1 MTNRTAPNRVGEVV
15 RETKETR
22 IRVRIDLD
30 GTGKT
35 EISTGVGFYD
45 HMLES
50 FGRHG
55 GFDLQVETKGDLHI
69 DMHHTVED
77 TGIVLGQ
84 AFKQACDEFK
94 GIRRFGTSYIPMDE
108 TLTRCAVDLSNRPY
122 LIWKVDFTRPKV
134 GEMDTELFKEFH
146 QAFAMNAGAC
156 VHLETLYGDNTHHI
170 AESGFK
176 GVRRFGHAYIPMDET
191 LTRCAIDLSNRPY
204 LIWNVSYKTP
214 KVGDMDTELFK
225 EFHHAFAMNC
235 GACVH
240 LETLYGTNSHHI
252 AESGFKALARA
263 LRTAV
268 ELDPKTH
275 GHAPSTK
282 GVL

>member
-1 MTNRTAPNRVGEVV
+1 MNRTGEVV

-22 IRVRIDLD
+22 IRVRVDLD
-30 GTGKT
+30 GTGVSK
-35 EISTGVGFYD
+35 ISTGVGFFD

-50 FGRHG
+50 FARHG
-55 GFDLQVETKGDLHI
+55 GIDLEVETKGDLHI

-84 AFKQACDEFK
+84 AVNKALDGFK
-94 GIRRFGTSYIPMDE
+94 GIRRFGS
-108 TLTRCAVDLSNRPY
+108 
-122 LIWKVDFTRPKV
+122 
-134 GEMDTELFKEFH
+134 
-146 QAFAMNAGAC
+146 
-156 VHLETLYGDNTHHI
+156 
-170 AESGFK
+170 
-176 GVRRFGHAYIPMDET
+176 AYIPMDET
-191 LTRCAIDLSNRPY
+191 LTRCALDLSNRPY
-204 LIWNVSYKTP
+204 LIWKVGFSRP

-225 EFHHAFAMNC
+225 EFHHAFAMNA

-240 LETLYGTNSHHI
+240 LETLYGDNSHHI

-268 ELDPKTH
+268 EIDPKA
-275 GHAPSTK
+275 GGAAPSTK